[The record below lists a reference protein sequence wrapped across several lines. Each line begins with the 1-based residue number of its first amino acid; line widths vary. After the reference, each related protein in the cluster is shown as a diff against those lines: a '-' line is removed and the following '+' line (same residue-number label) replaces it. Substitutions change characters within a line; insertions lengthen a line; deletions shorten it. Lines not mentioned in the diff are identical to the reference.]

1 MNASQM
7 VVMQNNMKSQTNDR
21 IFVGRQPIL
30 DTNENIFAYEILF
43 RSAGKAHADVTDNL
57 VATSSVLLHLLQN
70 FGIETLLGNKKGF
83 INIDESVIDE
93 GIIDLLP
100 ADKTV
105 LELLETTLVN
115 PCLIDKIKS
124 YKDNNYIFALDDFV
138 FSKDY
143 TNNFYPL
150 FNDVSFIKVDIR
162 ACSKLQILKSLQEYK
177 RPNIKLLAE
186 KVETQEEFE
195 FCKKAGFEYFQ
206 GYYFAKPLI
215 VSAKKVIDPS
225 VSGII
230 SLIKILRNED
240 TTIKEFSD
248 EMKYHP
254 EINLNLLKFINS
266 SAFFLK
272 SDISSIRHA
281 AALLGKDRLSKWLT
295 LLLYAAGKSMNP
307 IENPLMQTALERAS
321 TMEKLAEKLGN
332 KLAEKAFLVGLLSL
346 LEVILEAPFDTFIDQ
361 FHVSNDIKQAVQGD
375 DSVLSKLLKLTIM
388 CEEYT
393 LLDNEPLLA
402 ELSLSMSDI
411 AQARLESFVIKKKN
425 RINGL

>member
-105 LELLETTLVN
+105 LELLETTMVN

-162 ACSKLQILKSLQEYK
+162 ACSKLQILKPLQEYK

-186 KVETQEEFE
+186 KVETREEFE